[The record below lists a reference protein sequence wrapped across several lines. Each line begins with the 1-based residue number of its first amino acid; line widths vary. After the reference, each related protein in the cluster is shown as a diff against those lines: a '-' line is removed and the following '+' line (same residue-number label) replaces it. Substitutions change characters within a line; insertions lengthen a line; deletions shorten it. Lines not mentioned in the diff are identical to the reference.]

1 VTGFSLRALAGIA
14 AGISVGAVI
23 TVGATLSAA
32 DDHMPAQSVPAPN
45 GPHLVQY
52 GGRLPGLPCNSVQS
66 CKNKIP
72 PQWRH

>member
-1 VTGFSLRALAGIA
+1 VAGFSLRALAGIA

-32 DDHMPAQSVPAPN
+32 DDHMPAQTVPAQS

-52 GGRLPGLPCNSVQS
+52 GGRLPPLPCNSKQS
-66 CKNKIP
+66 CKNRLPSWIP
-72 PQWRH
+72 H